1 MRIDIL
7 TLFPE
12 MFQGPFDKSIV
23 ARARS
28 DGLLQVYFHNI
39 RDYAHDKHRV
49 VDDYTYG
56 GGAGMVMK
64 PEPVDD
70 ALAHVYAEGAAEG
83 HDQPPATILLTPQ
96 GEPFS
101 QAIARELA
109 QSSWLA
115 LLCGHYEGVDERI
128 RQHLVTREISI
139 GDYVLTGGEL
149 PAMVLTD
156 AVVRLQPGVMGS
168 SESAEEESFN
178 MGLLEYP
185 QYTRP
190 SDFKGWSVPAILLSG
205 DHAAVAKWRRQQALL
220 RTAQRRPDLLATAH
234 LSAQERTWLREQ
246 TGLEL

>member
-23 ARARS
+23 ARARA

-64 PEPVDD
+64 PEPVDE

-83 HDQPPATILLTPQ
+83 RDQPPATILLTPQ

-101 QAIARELA
+101 QAIAHELA

-156 AVVRLQPGVMGS
+156 AVVRLATRGYGFLGVC
-168 SESAEEESFN
+168 
-178 MGLLEYP
+178 
-185 QYTRP
+185 
-190 SDFKGWSVPAILLSG
+190 
-205 DHAAVAKWRRQQALL
+205 
-220 RTAQRRPDLLATAH
+220 
-234 LSAQERTWLREQ
+234 
-246 TGLEL
+246 